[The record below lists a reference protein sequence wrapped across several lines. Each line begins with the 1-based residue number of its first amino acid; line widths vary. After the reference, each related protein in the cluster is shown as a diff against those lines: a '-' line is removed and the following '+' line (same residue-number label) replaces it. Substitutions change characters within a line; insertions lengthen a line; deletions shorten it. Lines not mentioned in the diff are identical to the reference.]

1 MPEFRATLDDN
12 GSVLM
17 GDYDFMVRL
26 IGVGSGLE
34 VDINHAL
41 DEARLTRKPVHIIG
55 NPGDG
60 ELVFAWTIK
69 AIR

>member
-12 GSVLM
+12 GSILM

-55 NPGDG
+55 NPSPGD
-60 ELVFAWTIK
+60 LMFAWTIK